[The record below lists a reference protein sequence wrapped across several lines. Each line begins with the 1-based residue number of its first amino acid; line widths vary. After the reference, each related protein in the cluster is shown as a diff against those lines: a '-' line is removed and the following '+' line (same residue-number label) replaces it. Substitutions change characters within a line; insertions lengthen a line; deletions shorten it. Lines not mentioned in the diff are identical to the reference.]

1 MLLLAALTGCAS
13 YAPLPL
19 PGEAGL
25 APSVRELAGAPAHD
39 RLTVADITVLALEN
53 NPDLRATRAQ
63 HGVAQAQLLQA
74 GLLPNPNITGA
85 ILPLAAG
92 PGSTFAWNAGL
103 STDVTALITLS
114 ARRRSAAA
122 SAQQVDAQIVW
133 QEWQT
138 VGQARLLAVDIIEG
152 GQILALLQR
161 QVDLLSSRVD
171 RSRQAVAAGNATLTT
186 LAPDV
191 AAQQSARLQLQDQA
205 RLVLSKRHQLAALLG
220 LEADAALPLAEA
232 MDLPPLDLV
241 EARRALSTLA
251 DRRPDLVALRLGYS
265 AADEKVR
272 AAILAQFPKLT
283 FGVTGGSD
291 NSNVRNIGPQITLEL
306 PIFDRNQGNIAIERA
321 TRQQLRDEYAAR
333 LVAAVGQVQ
342 ASASEIE
349 QLRQQL
355 AQAVRERSATRR
367 MARSAAVA
375 FAAGTIDE
383 RSYVDLATTDVAKA
397 AQILTLQQVLLEQE
411 VAIETSIGAGMPP
424 FVVPDGRARS

>member
-191 AAQQSARLQLQDQA
+191 AAQQIRASYSFRI
-205 RLVLSKRHQLAALLG
+205 RRGWCCPSGISSRRCLAWR
-220 LEADAALPLAEA
+220 PMRRCRSPSA

-241 EARRALSTLA
+241 EARRALPTLA
-251 DRRPDLVALRLGYS
+251 DRRPDLVALRLGYAAAGREGARRDPGAVPEADVRRDRRQRQQQRPQRRPADHAR
-265 AADEKVR
+265 AADLRSQPGQHRHR
-272 AAILAQFPKLT
+272 A
-283 FGVTGGSD
+283 
-291 NSNVRNIGPQITLEL
+291 
-306 PIFDRNQGNIAIERA
+306 
-321 TRQQLRDEYAAR
+321 RDAAAAAR
-333 LVAAVGQVQ
+333 R
-342 ASASEIE
+342 IC
-349 QLRQQL
+349 RP
-355 AQAVRERSATRR
+355 
-367 MARSAAVA
+367 AR
-375 FAAGTIDE
+375 G
-383 RSYVDLATTDVAKA
+383 R
-397 AQILTLQQVLLEQE
+397 
-411 VAIETSIGAGMPP
+411 
-424 FVVPDGRARS
+424 GRAGPGVR